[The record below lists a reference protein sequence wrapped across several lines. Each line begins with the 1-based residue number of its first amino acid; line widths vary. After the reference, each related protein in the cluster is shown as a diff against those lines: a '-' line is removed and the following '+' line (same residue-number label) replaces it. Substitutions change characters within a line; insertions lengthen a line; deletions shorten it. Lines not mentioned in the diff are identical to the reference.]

1 MADFLSSSMTQMS
14 LDGENRGK
22 LEPGRRE
29 SRRASPSSRGSSAP
43 EEHGTTN
50 AHHTDAICHP
60 TLVIFSH
67 THTENEPMSANRT
80 AAPQSE
86 TKPGPA
92 PRKWSLKDFE
102 IGKPLGRGKFG
113 DVYMAREKKSK
124 YIVAIKAIKKKQLL
138 KAGVEHQ
145 LRREIEIQSH
155 LRHRNVL
162 RMFGYF
168 WDERRIYIILE
179 FAPGGEVYKMLT
191 AKGHFSEQT
200 TARYICDLS
209 HALHYCHTKHVIHR
223 DIKPENLLI
232 GQKGDIKIADFGWS
246 VHAPTSRRTTLCG
259 TLDYL
264 PPEMVEGRDH
274 DSTADVWSLGILTYE
289 FLVGSPPFEAEG
301 WRATYNRISR
311 VDLKFPSHVSPGARD
326 LISRLLVKDT
336 SKRMKLTDLP
346 RHPWIMHYTKPSTS
360 SSSSSASTASK

>member
-1 MADFLSSSMTQMS
+1 MREELDKLCCDPDADFSSGATFDSLHPPLCFSSHPPHHPNTENDEPSSSNK
-14 LDGENRGK
+14 GRGGVPETPSK
-22 LEPGRRE
+22 LP
-29 SRRASPSSRGSSAP
+29 
-43 EEHGTTN
+43 
-50 AHHTDAICHP
+50 
-60 TLVIFSH
+60 
-67 THTENEPMSANRT
+67 
-80 AAPQSE
+80 
-86 TKPGPA
+86 
-92 PRKWSLKDFE
+92 PRQWSLKDFE

-113 DVYMAREKKSK
+113 DVYLAREKKSK

-155 LRHRNVL
+155 LRQRNVL

-168 WDERRIYIILE
+168 WDEKRIYIILE
-179 FAPGGEVYKMLT
+179 FAPGGEVYKVLT
-191 AKGHFSEQT
+191 SKGHFSEQT

-209 HALHYCHTKHVIHR
+209 VALGYCHAKHVIHR

-274 DSTADVWSLGILTYE
+274 DATADVWSLGILTYE

-301 WRATYNRISR
+301 WRATYSRISR
-311 VDLKFPSHVSPGARD
+311 VDLKFPPHVSSGAKD
-326 LISRLLVKDT
+326 LISRLLVKEPN
-336 SKRMKLTDLP
+336 KRMKLADLP
-346 RHPWIMHYTKPSTS
+346 KHPWIVHYTQK
-360 SSSSSASTASK
+360 AAVAVAGGGAVAAK